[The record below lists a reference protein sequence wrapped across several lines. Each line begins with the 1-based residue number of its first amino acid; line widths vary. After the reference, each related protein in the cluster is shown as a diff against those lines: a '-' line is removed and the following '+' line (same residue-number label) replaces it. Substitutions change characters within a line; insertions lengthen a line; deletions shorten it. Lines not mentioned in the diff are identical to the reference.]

1 MGQNCLVGLE
11 FWGFRLS
18 SAGKV
23 WSLFLEDEPEFKL
36 VHSLTKFKANIGS
49 LYLGSILHLY
59 LPTTTQIDIFYY
71 WNVLF
76 TNGLWHTS
84 WSLNILRPLYYE
96 SFYPEWGPIIS
107 LYSILDRLLFVCRS
121 KKNATF
127 YLCACM
133 YVCLLYIN
141 KCIAFQGQ
149 IKHFKNWNIVS
160 TN

>member
-23 WSLFLEDEPEFKL
+23 WSLFLEDEPEFKW
-36 VHSLTKFKANIGS
+36 VHSLTKFKANRGS
-49 LYLGSILHLY
+49 LYLGSIQHLY

-107 LYSILDRLLFVCRS
+107 LYRYLGYFSFVGQRKMPLFIYV
-121 KKNATF
+121 
-127 YLCACM
+127 

-141 KCIAFQGQ
+141 KCIAYQGQ